1 MAHSPDDWPLWLKA
15 AGVPASPRAGTEFQF
30 YGHALQAAVDGLGIA
45 MGIRPYID
53 DDLAAGRLVAPF
65 ELSVPKGMRWYLVY
79 RGFRTEQRDFAAF
92 RALDHARRGRAARRA
107 AVRQRH
113 AG

>member
-1 MAHSPDDWPLWLKA
+1 
-15 AGVPASPRAGTEFQF
+15 
-30 YGHALQAAVDGLGIA
+30 

-65 ELSVPKGMRWYLVY
+65 ALSVPKGMRWYLVY
-79 RGFRTEQRDFAAF
+79 RGFRTGQRDFAAF
-92 RALDHARRGRAARRA
+92 RRWIIRAAAEPAARRKG
-107 AVRQRH
+107 QRH